1 MIDINQEY
9 KGMTWDDVVG
19 SSASKALQAWEGE
32 IPQVVLFAGPFGC
45 GKNLLAYL
53 FAQELGRV
61 NLQTVDITV
70 RNTID
75 NTAKGAEA
83 MIEQF
88 STPPFVPTLQQVC
101 VLNEFTLFRKD
112 AQAKFKDIFQAPPR
126 NTYFFVC
133 TNEPEKIV
141 LDIMDRFKLQVH
153 VNLLTEQDAYEL
165 VERTCVKHQ
174 VGLHKKKKV
183 AIARGSG
190 GRPRTIINTILAVK
204 NQGDGNDE
212 FIKAQLKSYAVD
224 DNHTAYM
231 ELFYYL
237 IGKRTLTNT
246 SPMAIKKL
254 YEDTGLEPDTFRFKT
269 LGMIY
274 NSFLNVSMN
283 VYHELIPS
291 LEKGAEKHDLLV
303 RLMRLLRQP

>member
-9 KGMTWDDVVG
+9 VGMTWDDVIG

-32 IPQVVLFAGPFGC
+32 IPKVVLFAGPYGC

-53 FAQELGRV
+53 LAQELG
-61 NLQTVDITV
+61 NVDITV
-70 RNTID
+70 RNTVD

-83 MIEQF
+83 MIDQF
-88 STPPFVPTLQQVC
+88 SSPPFLPDLKQVC

-133 TNEPEKIV
+133 TNEPEAII
-141 LDIMDRFKLQVH
+141 LDIIDRFKLQVH
-153 VNLLTEQDAYEL
+153 VSLLTEQDAYEL
-165 VERTCVKHQ
+165 VERTCNKNR
-174 VGLHKKKKV
+174 VGLHKKKKI

-190 GRPRTIINTILAVK
+190 GRPRTIINTIQAIK
-204 NQGDGNDE
+204 QQGDGNDE
-212 FIKAQLKSYAVD
+212 FIKRQLKSYAVD

-231 ELFYYL
+231 DLFYYL
-237 IGKRTLTNT
+237 IGKRTLSNT
-246 SPMAIKKL
+246 SPVAIKAL
-254 YEDTGLEPDTFRFKT
+254 LEETGLEPDTFRYKT

-274 NSFLNVSMN
+274 NSFLNVGMR
-283 VYHELIPS
+283 VYTELIPS
-291 LEKGAEKHDLLV
+291 LEKGAEKHDLFV

>member
-9 KGMTWDDVVG
+9 KGMKWEDVIG
-19 SSASKALQAWEGE
+19 SSASKALQSWSGD

-53 FAQELGRV
+53 LAQDLG
-61 NLQTVDITV
+61 NVDITV

-88 STPPFVPTLQQVC
+88 SSPPFLPNLKQVC

-165 VERTCVKHQ
+165 VERTCTKHM
-174 VGLHKKKKV
+174 VGLHKKKKI
-183 AIARGSG
+183 AIAKGSG
-190 GRPRTIINTILAVK
+190 GRPRTIINTVLAIK

-212 FIKAQLKSYAVD
+212 FIKEQLKNYAVD
-224 DNHTAYM
+224 ENHTAYM
-231 ELFYYL
+231 LLFYYL
-237 IGKRTLTNT
+237 IGKRTLSNT
-246 SPMAIKKL
+246 TPMNVKQLFEA
-254 YEDTGLEPDTFRFKT
+254 TGLTPDTFRYKT

-274 NSFLNVSMN
+274 NSFLNVGML
-283 VYHELIPS
+283 VYHELMPS
-291 LEKGAEKHDLLV
+291 LEKGAEQHDLLI
-303 RLMRLLRQP
+303 RLLHLLRQP

>member
-1 MIDINQEY
+1 MIDINREY
-9 KGMTWDDVVG
+9 EGMSWDDVVG

-32 IPQVVLFAGPFGC
+32 IPQVVLFAGPYGC

-53 FAQELGRV
+53 LAQELG
-61 NLQTVDITV
+61 NVDITV
-70 RNTID
+70 RNTVD

-83 MIEQF
+83 MIDQF
-88 STPPFVPTLQQVC
+88 SSPPFLPDLKQVC

-126 NTYFFVC
+126 STYFFVC
-133 TNEPEKIV
+133 TNEPEAII

-153 VNLLTEQDAYEL
+153 VSLLTEQDAYEL
-165 VERTCVKHQ
+165 VERTCNKHM
-174 VGLHKKKKV
+174 VGLHKKKKI

-212 FIKAQLKSYAVD
+212 FIKAQLKNYAVD
-224 DNHTAYM
+224 DNHAAYM
-231 ELFYYL
+231 DLFYYL
-237 IGKRTLTNT
+237 IGKRTLSNT
-246 SPMAIKKL
+246 SPIAIKNL
-254 YEDTGLEPDTFRFKT
+254 FEATGLEPDTFRYKT

-274 NSFLNVSMN
+274 NSFLNVGMR
-283 VYHELIPS
+283 VYTELIPS